1 MPDGNADPHHF
12 DFDLD
17 RGIRQQVVEKLQSS
31 PLLSLRRN
39 IGPQSSGIYALYY
52 KDVLVYIGKASRG
65 TTKSKRTSAVSATV
79 PRARARR
86 NQIVV

>member
-86 NQIVV
+86 NHIVV